1 MARKID
7 ISFKNNTKENNMY
20 EYFSSLEDRSGDIKN
35 ILYEWYKKNVISK
48 STTANDE
55 SDGTANKILNF

>member
-55 SDGTANKILNF
+55 SDGTANNILNF